1 MKYTKYKK
9 VTESLVFVIMMI
21 GEIKQI
27 HNIEHQE
34 AILQMVKHVDLILM
48 VLLMM

>member
-9 VTESLVFVIMMI
+9 VTESLVLVIMMI

-27 HNIEHQE
+27 HNIEQS
-34 AILQMVKHVDLILM
+34 AAAS
-48 VLLMM
+48 